1 MTDSTWQRDPSSNRL
16 QRYRRRSRST
26 FNNDTDTSRFRSVY
40 IVARPINK
48 AKEWGVDSLSED
60 SFPFCHWGL
69 LIGPFDEAGFQ
80 RHISRQA
87 RKGCNSDLSGWGTL
101 LELFNHAG
109 RCTVNVVEDFG
120 ALPAFEEWEYVLL
133 RYVGRTKMSDD
144 EIREQGIAIP
154 ELEMLRYSLSDR

>member
-1 MTDSTWQRDPSSNRL
+1 MTDSTWQRDPSSHRL

-26 FNNDTDTSRFRSVY
+26 FINYNTHTSLFRSVY

-60 SFPFCHWGL
+60 SFAFCHWGL
-69 LIGPFDEAGFQ
+69 LTGPFDEAGFQ
-80 RHISRQA
+80 RYISRQA
-87 RKGCNSDLSGWGTL
+87 RKGGSSGLSGWGTL

-120 ALPAFEEWEYVLL
+120 ALPALEEWEYVLL
-133 RYVGRTKMSDD
+133 RYVGRTEMSDD
-144 EIREQGIAIP
+144 EIQEHGIAIP
-154 ELEMLRYSLSDR
+154 ELGMLRYSL